1 MIIKKTYNHTEQY
14 GDDDDD
20 DDDDSANDGDNDN
33 DDDDDDGRLPR
44 WRTTKYWTIIPSRS
58 NSPPQVFSFLLDQ
71 VFLYRGLNYCYS
83 FSSEEIV
90 GFVAAL
96 TKVTN
101 FCCC

>member
-14 GDDDDD
+14 DDDDD
-20 DDDDSANDGDNDN
+20 DDDDSANDDDKDA

-58 NSPPQVFSFLLDQ
+58 NSPPQVSRSSFLFKRKIFIII
-71 VFLYRGLNYCYS
+71 V

-96 TKVTN
+96 AKASP
-101 FCCC
+101 CC